1 MEELKKMTGQHFV
14 VGFPGTG
21 LDEEF
26 IRLVKEYKIGNI
38 ILFRHNVESREQ
50 LRALCVEIQELVQQ
64 ETGHPAFIMI
74 DQEGGVVTR
83 LSEDFC
89 NVPEGMALA
98 ATEDPENM
106 KICAQITARQLLD
119 CGVNFNLAPVLD
131 INNNVRNPVIG
142 VRSYGDTPEAV
153 VGGTL
158 AAIEGYRQEN
168 LLSCGKHFPGHGD
181 TATDSHLGLPV
192 INKTEEELA
201 AFELVPFEA
210 AVRVKVPAIMTS
222 HILFPLI
229 EKDKIP
235 CTMSRTIITDLLK
248 GKLGFEGLVM
258 SDCMEMNAIQTY
270 YGSVEGVLGA
280 LRAGVDLV
288 CISHSAKV
296 AKQSAEAV
304 LRELEQGTL
313 SRTELEHSTE
323 KILRYKEKYRIG
335 RAVSSYNDGSDRALE
350 REIRKKTIVHFCG
363 KEPVLR
369 ERPVFIGCDNYCT
382 TQASNPADDRSFVRY
397 MAEKLR
403 GKAIVT
409 GIDPMDD
416 EIAWAVE
423 EARKNA
429 DSIIMCTYNMHLK
442 KGQQRLLQKLAKLG
456 LPITVVAMR
465 NPYDLQMLPE
475 GVTGIEAWDYLQE
488 TLELLA
494 EILRREWKPTGTMP
508 ISM

>member
-201 AFELVPFEA
+201 AFELIPFEA

-313 SRTELEHSTE
+313 SRTELERSTE

-335 RAVSSYNDGSDRALE
+335 RAVSSCNDGSDRTLE

-363 KEPVLR
+363 KEPVLG

-475 GVTGIEAWDYLQE
+475 GVTGIEAWDYLPE